1 MGEIVTEVATRLR
14 AGASPQQA
22 WKLTLPGY
30 GLTVADPVLRE
41 DGVPLALVKLW
52 DFTWWQRWQLRIS
65 GNELVALPAT
75 FAVCRMSSR
84 AGAPMA
90 EILDACAL
98 TITEAGEARAAREI
112 ALAGPITSARTLALL
127 PVAGIF
133 LGYLLGAD
141 PVQFIFDT
149 SLGKLVLA
157 AGIGCELL
165 GIGWVL
171 RLVARAKDG
180 ELLGKARRPA
190 VDEAVVLDLAS
201 AGLSA
206 GMAIP
211 DLLHAIHFALG
222 EMKVAGQSTG
232 KFGAGSAA
240 ADKSLREVANLLLMG
255 APWQRPGKMPDCGD
269 YLVHCSPLGIVAP
282 LHFLSW
288 LVAHKVYGWG
298 GHGWRAKTPNVWVP
312 NWCCRWG
319 YVFYLLLCCLAWC
332 LLSAPLPA
340 PCSSS
345 PRLY

>member
-98 TITEAGEARAAREI
+98 TISEAGEARAAREI

-232 KFGAGSAA
+232 KFGAGSSA

-255 APWQRPGKMPDCGD
+255 ASWAEAWENAGLRR
-269 YLVHCSPLGIVAP
+269 
-282 LHFLSW
+282 LSSA
-288 LVAHKVYGWG
+288 LQ
-298 GHGWRAKTPNVWVP
+298 P
-312 NWCCRWG
+312 
-319 YVFYLLLCCLAWC
+319 AWD
-332 LLSAPLPA
+332 SGAAPLPLLA
-340 PCSSS
+340 RSAQSLRMGRARLAREDAERLGAKLVLPLGLCFLPAFVLLGVVPIVSSAAGT
-345 PRLY
+345 LF